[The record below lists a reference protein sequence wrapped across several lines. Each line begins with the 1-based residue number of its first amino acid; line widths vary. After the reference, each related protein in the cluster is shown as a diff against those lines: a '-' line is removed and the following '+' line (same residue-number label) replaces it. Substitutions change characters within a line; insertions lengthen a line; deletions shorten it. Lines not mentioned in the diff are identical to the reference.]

1 MRKIFIYNSFS
12 NIMLELVV
20 WMIYLHQFG
29 WSMAEIAFLQ
39 GLFTFFSAVF
49 ELPSGIVAD
58 RMGKKRALQLG
69 EIICILYLISYFF
82 PHQHMIVYS
91 GFICFS
97 IGLALISGTDTS
109 LLYNLVEKDNFL
121 KYMGYFNAIGVISVA
136 IGNLIGGWLAD
147 VSWGLLFITSILCR
161 LISLSSIT
169 LLKVPESI
177 NSDDVQENGI
187 ATLKLHIKLL
197 YDYTKKNSKF
207 KYLLF
212 ASAFLIS
219 SVTLS
224 YQYVS
229 ILLSGLEMGT
239 GKISTIYGAISIL
252 GSLLAFLSERIT
264 KKISVKVTAVLV
276 FLITI
281 VSFASIGF
289 FSNMLPIII
298 LSFMVPNIL
307 FELLSVI
314 LDSKVH
320 EELIDTIRV
329 SSVSLINLI
338 NSLLLTVGSFI
349 ISKLSNLLSLA
360 TIISLICTTT
370 ILISLFAYVK
380 YERKTNNEQQ

>member
-276 FLITI
+276 FLITV

-320 EELIDTIRV
+320 KELIDTIRV

-360 TIISLICTTT
+360 TIISLICTIT

-380 YERKTNNEQQ
+380 YERETNNEQQ

>member
-276 FLITI
+276 FLITV

-360 TIISLICTTT
+360 TIISLICTIT